1 MLTNNYNDRD
11 YLLPY
16 FDKMLE
22 WNGSKDDWKRKF
34 NAVIP
39 VDEFTEYNAAAVFFT
54 GAGLEIVVHMDKV
67 ERGTGDVIV
76 LCKGYYEA
84 IDGNDDPISA

>member
-1 MLTNNYNDRD
+1 MLTNNLNDDRD

-22 WNGSKDDWKRKF
+22 WNGSKEDWKRRF
-34 NAVIP
+34 NAYIP
-39 VDEFTEYNAAAVFFT
+39 FADFEIYNAAAIFFT
-54 GAGLEIVVHMDKV
+54 GAVAKSDCL
-67 ERGTGDVIV
+67 V

>member
-1 MLTNNYNDRD
+1 MLTNNLNDDRD

-22 WNGSKDDWKRKF
+22 WNGSKDDWKRRF
-34 NAVIP
+34 NAYIP
-39 VDEFTEYNAAAVFFT
+39 FADFEIYNAAAIFFT
-54 GAGLEIVVHMDKV
+54 GAPLEIVGWAGAVGKSDCL
-67 ERGTGDVIV
+67 V